1 MKRTSKLLIVLVMAV
16 IMSVMNRYTIYAAP
30 NNSRGFAEYDDETAE
45 KENERLLEEQRK
57 EQEAVAGKST
67 DNYLENLQVE
77 GYQISPQFD
86 KQTLE
91 YTIIEKLHA
100 NEINIIATPSNEKAK
115 IEGAGKIKLKNNQK
129 QIEIKVTAEAG
140 AVRTYTIYVSEQ
152 VKEEIKQEEIDNVV
166 APEEPTEETTTEV
179 EQDRNKMEFF
189 VILLFIIGGI
199 IIGVVYKVIK
209 AKKGKHRK

>member
-152 VKEEIKQEEIDNVV
+152 VKEEIEQEEIDNVV